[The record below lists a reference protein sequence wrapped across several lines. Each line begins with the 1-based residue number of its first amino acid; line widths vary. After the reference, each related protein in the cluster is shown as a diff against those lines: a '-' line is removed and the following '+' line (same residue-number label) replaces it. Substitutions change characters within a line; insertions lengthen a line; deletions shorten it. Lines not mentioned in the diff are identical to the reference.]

1 MFGKILARP
10 WYLWSG
16 AAVLVLVAGS
26 FWYFNKPAASDYESV
41 PARRGDIL
49 QEVSVTG
56 RVKPSQSVELAF
68 ERAGRAVWVGAR
80 VGDKVW
86 AGQILVSLYNADLK
100 AQLDE
105 AEANLKAEEAKLAE
119 LQRGS
124 RPEDIAIQEAKVT
137 EVRQALTDKLRDA
150 YTKSDDAVRNEIDQ
164 LFSSPRSSNPKLN
177 FPADAQLASAA
188 ELKRVLTEQIL
199 NSWFLSLDSLAAGSD
214 LELFAAEGKRNL
226 ASVREFLNEI
236 ALLVNDLKPSS
247 SISQS
252 VIEGYRAD
260 VGTARTNVN
269 TAVNNLSSAESD
281 WLIARRELAL
291 KEAGTSSEEIGGQ
304 QAKVAKARAGADNIR
319 AQIAKTVL
327 AAPFGG
333 TVTRQDAKVG
343 EIVSAGEGVTALIS
357 EAEFEIE
364 AAVPEADLAKIKVGN
379 SARITLDA
387 YGSDVN
393 FDARVVAI
401 DPAETMVEG
410 VATYKTTLLFAV
422 RDERIK
428 SGLTANVDIF
438 GERRGGVMVVP
449 QRAVI
454 SKDGGKFVKVLRGGK
469 IEETKVVAGLRGSDG
484 NIEIISGV
492 SEGDEILIFSE

>member
-1 MFGKILARP
+1 MWKFLAKRWIILA
-10 WYLWSG
+10 
-16 AAVLVLVAGS
+16 AAVLVLVAGG
-26 FWYFNKPAASDYESV
+26 FWYFNKPVASDYESV

-236 ALLVNDLKPSS
+236 ALLVNDLKP
-247 SISQS
+247 
-252 VIEGYRAD
+252 
-260 VGTARTNVN
+260 
-269 TAVNNLSSAESD
+269 AVNNLSSAESD

-319 AQIAKTVL
+319 AQIAKNVL

-387 YGSDVN
+387 YGADVN

-469 IEETKVVAGLRGSDG
+469 IEETKIIAGLRGSDG